1 MGKPSPTRSAMAGCD
16 DASGEVEDPGMS
28 ADDWNAIKEP
38 TIFRKTAIELSLT
51 VRFKLPDGLKY
62 KWRARP
68 KSHIVEDYRQQLA
81 ESKCCMRDRAST
93 ECKSLKRDG
102 RRHMS
107 YRRFMEEG
115 ISLNC

>member
-16 DASGEVEDPGMS
+16 DASGEVEDSLMS
-28 ADDWNAIKEP
+28 AEDLNAITNP
-38 TIFRKTAIELSLT
+38 AVFCKTAFELGLT
-51 VRFKLPDGLKY
+51 VRFKVPDGLKY

-93 ECKSLKRDG
+93 ECKGLKRNG
-102 RRHMS
+102 MRHMS